1 MFDITSKNSHGKAL
15 IVGINYT
22 NTPNQLYG
30 CINDGET
37 VKNMARKYY
46 GFRDRDI
53 IFLRDDIPDAT
64 RLPTK
69 ENILKSL
76 KSIVSESDQLR
87 DIWFH
92 YSGHGASTIDRSGDE
107 LDGMDEFLIPC
118 DFERNGIILDDDLF
132 DIISEAK
139 CPVFLTTDCC
149 HSGTV
154 VDLPYS
160 FDVTKYGLARRI
172 ENRKTVANQHI
183 YMLSG
188 CQDSQT
194 SDDVQYEGKPEGAF
208 TKALYDSL
216 ERNNFEVNLIDLFV
230 SVRSIL
236 HLRGHSQKTI
246 LSSSNPLPHMKLKCV
261 KQSLL

>member
-1 MFDITSKNSHGKAL
+1 MFDIENKNRHGKAL
-15 IVGINYT
+15 IVSINYA
-22 NTPNQLYG
+22 NTENQLYG

-37 VKNMARKYY
+37 VKRVAKKHY
-46 GFRDRDI
+46 GFRDKDI
-53 IFLRDDIPDAT
+53 VFLRDDIPDVA

-69 ENILKSL
+69 ENILHSL
-76 KSIVSESDQLR
+76 KSVVEESEHLR

-92 YSGHGASTIDRSGDE
+92 YSGHGASTIDRNGDE

-118 DFERNGIILDDDLF
+118 DYERNGIILDDDLF
-132 DIISEAK
+132 DIISQAK
-139 CPVFLTTDCC
+139 CPVFLTMDCC

-160 FDVTKYGLARRI
+160 FDVTQYGLARRL
-172 ENRKTVANQHI
+172 ENRKVVSNEHI

-216 ERNNFEVNLIDLFV
+216 ERNNFEVDLIDLFV
-230 SVRSIL
+230 SIRAIL
-236 HLRGHSQKTI
+236 QYRGHNQKTL
-246 LSSSNPLPHMKLKCV
+246 LSSSNPLPHIKLVREKF
-261 KQSLL
+261 SLL